1 MRRGPWPALLAGGVC
16 GAIIAT
22 LVLVFTTGGASSGVR
37 AAAAQRPAAVTS
49 AADDRPS
56 VTFIGDS
63 WTAGAG
69 AEGRRSFA
77 VRAAEQ
83 LGWDSS
89 VLGVSGSGYDLPG
102 RSDSTFAQRV
112 DPAVA
117 THPDVI
123 VVQGSL
129 NERRSTPASLRE
141 AADDTL
147 ERLRA
152 EADPDTRIVV
162 LGASYVPGTPRAVID
177 WINDAVR
184 RAAALAGVRFVD
196 VAAEDWT
203 DPGQSWI
210 WYDPSHPN
218 DVGHQMIADRLVP
231 ILRAQVSD

>member
-1 MRRGPWPALLAGGVC
+1 VAAIC
-16 GAIIAT
+16 GAILAT
-22 LVLVFTTGGASSGVR
+22 LALAFTLGRTGGAR
-37 AAAAQRPAAVTS
+37 AAAATATAA
-49 AADDRPS
+49 ADRPS

-63 WTAGAG
+63 WTVGAG
-69 AEGRRSFA
+69 AEGRRSYA

-83 LGWDSS
+83 LGWEST

-102 RSDSTFAQRV
+102 RAGGTFAQRV

-117 THPDVI
+117 THADVI

-129 NERRSTPASLRE
+129 NERRSTPGSLRA

-152 EADPDTRIVV
+152 EADPATRIVV
-162 LGASYVPGTPRAVID
+162 LGASYVPGTPREVID
-177 WINDAVR
+177 WINDEVR
-184 RAAALAGVRFVD
+184 RAAGLAGVRFVD

-203 DPGQSWI
+203 DPGEPWI
-210 WYDPSHPN
+210 WYDSIHPN

-231 ILRAQVSD
+231 ILRAQVSG

>member
-1 MRRGPWPALLAGGVC
+1 MRRGPWRTLLVGGIC
-16 GAIIAT
+16 GAILGPLA
-22 LVLVFTTGGASSGVR
+22 LVFTTGGVR
-37 AAAAQRPAAVTS
+37 AAAPRPAA
-49 AADDRPS
+49 ADRPS

-69 AEGRRSFA
+69 ADGRRSYA

-83 LGWDSS
+83 LGWEST

-102 RSDSTFAQRV
+102 RAGSTFAQRV

-117 THPDVI
+117 THADVI

-129 NERRSTPASLRE
+129 NERRSTPGSLRA

-162 LGASYVPGTPRAVID
+162 LGASYVPGTPREVID
-177 WINDAVR
+177 WINDEVR
-184 RAAALAGVRFVD
+184 RAAGLAGVRFVD
-196 VAAEDWT
+196 VAAEVWT
-203 DPGQSWI
+203 DPREPWI
-210 WYDPSHPN
+210 WYDPIHPN

-231 ILRAQVSD
+231 ILRAQVSG